1 MIPCLPHK
9 LLRRHPVL
17 HRLHLLNGQLL
28 LLNLLLMLLQQ
39 DLQLKLL
46 LILRGIC
53 QKLLESCLAGPASEV
68 EVDEVL
74 LTLALALL
82 NEEPDS
88 DVRARLVQ
96 VLLL

>member
-28 LLNLLLMLLQQ
+28 LLYLLLMLLQQ
-39 DLQLKLL
+39 DLQLKLFFV
-46 LILRGIC
+46 LRWIC
-53 QKLLESCLAGPASEV
+53 QKLLETCLAGLASEV
-68 EVDEVL
+68 EVDQVL
-74 LTLALALL
+74 LSLALALL
-82 NEEPDS
+82 NEEPDG
-88 DVRARLVQ
+88 DVRAGLVQ